1 MLVCAMVGYL
11 LGRTRGMGLQ
21 GFFMGLAFGP
31 LGWGLILLW
40 PTRWV
45 QGPVPRDAYQG
56 APGPGAGRAG
66 GTASSA
72 SADRSDRSDS
82 ASDRPP
88 ETGRTS
94 ATRPEAEGRA
104 CPRCSRPVGPDAGAC
119 PHCGNVLVPV
129 RYRVNPG

>member
-1 MLVCAMVGYL
+1 MFACAVVGYF

-40 PTRWV
+40 PTQWI
-45 QGPVPRDAYQG
+45 QGPVPRPAS
-56 APGPGAGRAG
+56 AAAANSGP
-66 GTASSA
+66 ASSA
-72 SADRSDRSDS
+72 SGHPSEADL
-82 ASDRPP
+82 ASRPRAN
-88 ETGRTS
+88 G
-94 ATRPEAEGRA
+94 EAPG
-104 CPRCSRPVGPDAGAC
+104 CPRCHRPVAPDAGAC